1 MGKKLLKGYILIVLV
16 FIIYVMAVIPFPK
29 TAVFWTA
36 FAFSLAAFLA
46 QAYTLYTIM
55 KSQAAI
61 KDRIYDF
68 PLIRISALY
77 LAVQLLTSLLLM
89 GFSAKIPVF
98 AAVLVEMVILA
109 AAVMG
114 FFAVGAV
121 RKEILS
127 QDIQL
132 KKKLAGMEE
141 LRSRVH
147 LLISRCGEGQIRELL
162 QKLAEEIR
170 YSNPVSGEYSEEI
183 EEEIA
188 VLLEEVEAA
197 ALDGD
202 VENTAEFCTQ
212 MKGLLRERDRICK
225 ESHKNNQYIAR

>member
-16 FIIYVMAVIPFPK
+16 FVIYVVSAIPFPK
-29 TAVFWTA
+29 TKVFWAA

-46 QAYTLYTIM
+46 QAYTLHTIM

-89 GFSAKIPVF
+89 GFSAKVQVF

-114 FFAVGAV
+114 FFAVGAAQ
-121 RKEILS
+121 KEIIR
-127 QDIQL
+127 QDNQL

-141 LRSRVH
+141 LRSRVQ

-170 YSNPVSGEYSEEI
+170 YSNPVSEENSEEI

-188 VLLEEVEAA
+188 VLFGEAEAA
-197 ALDGD
+197 ALEGD
-202 VENTAEFCTQ
+202 VENTEELCTQ
-212 MKGLLRERDRICK
+212 IKGLLTERDRICK

>member
-1 MGKKLLKGYILIVLV
+1 MLV
-16 FIIYVMAVIPFPK
+16 FIIYVVAAIPFPK
-29 TAVFWTA
+29 TDVFWAA
-36 FAFSLAAFLA
+36 FAFSLAVFLA
-46 QAYTLYTIM
+46 QVYTMHAIM
-55 KSQAAI
+55 KSQASI

-77 LAVQLLTSLLLM
+77 LAVQLLASLLLM
-89 GFSAKIPVF
+89 GFSAKIPIF

-109 AAVMG
+109 AAAVG

-121 RKEILS
+121 KKEIIS

-132 KKKLAGMEE
+132 KKKLASMEE
-141 LRSRVH
+141 LQSRVH

-170 YSNPVSGEYSEEI
+170 YSNPVSGEDSEEI

-188 VLLEEVEAA
+188 VLFGEVEEA

-202 VENTAEFCTQ
+202 LENTAELCDQ
-212 MKGLLRERDRICK
+212 IKGLLKERDRICK

>member
-1 MGKKLLKGYILIVLV
+1 MGKKLLKGYILIILV
-16 FIIYVMAVIPFPK
+16 FIIYVVAAIPFPK
-29 TAVFWTA
+29 TDVFWAA

-46 QAYTLYTIM
+46 QAYTLHTIM
-55 KSQAAI
+55 KSQTAI

-68 PLIRISALY
+68 PLIRISVLY
-77 LAVQLLTSLLLM
+77 LSVQLLVSLLLM
-89 GFSAKIPVF
+89 GFSSKVPVF
-98 AAVLVEMVILA
+98 AAVLIEMVILA

-121 RKEILS
+121 QKEIIR

-141 LRSRVH
+141 LRTRVQ

-162 QKLAEEIR
+162 QKLAEEVR
-170 YSNPVSGEYSEEI
+170 YSNPVSEGNSEEI

-188 VLLEEVEAA
+188 VLFGEVEAA
-197 ALDGD
+197 ALNGD
-202 VENTAEFCTQ
+202 VENTEELCVQ
-212 MKGLLRERDRICK
+212 MKELLRERDRICK
-225 ESHKNNQYIAR
+225 ESNKNNQYIAR

>member
-16 FIIYVMAVIPFPK
+16 FIIYVVAAIPFLK
-29 TAVFWTA
+29 TDVFWAA
-36 FAFSLAAFLA
+36 FAFSLAAFWA
-46 QAYTLYTIM
+46 QAYTLHTIM
-55 KSQAAI
+55 KSQTAI

-77 LAVQLLTSLLLM
+77 LAIQLLASLLLM
-89 GFSAKIPVF
+89 GFSAKVPVF
-98 AAVLVEMVILA
+98 VAVLIEMVILA
-109 AAVMG
+109 VAVMG

-121 RKEILS
+121 QKEIIR

-141 LRSRVH
+141 LRTRVQ

-162 QKLAEEIR
+162 QKLAEEVR
-170 YSNPVSGEYSEEI
+170 YSNPVSEGNSEEI

-188 VLLEEVEAA
+188 VLFGEVEAA

-202 VENTAEFCTQ
+202 LENTEELCTQ

>member
-16 FIIYVMAVIPFPK
+16 FIIYVVAAMPFSK
-29 TAVFWTA
+29 TGVFWAT
-36 FAFSLAAFLA
+36 FAFSLVAFLA
-46 QAYTLYTIM
+46 QAYTLHTIM
-55 KSQAAI
+55 KSQAPI

-77 LAVQLLTSLLLM
+77 LAVQLLVSLLLM
-89 GFSAKIPVF
+89 RFSVKVSLF
-98 AAVLVEMVILA
+98 TAVLIEMVILA

-114 FFAVGAV
+114 FLAVGAV
-121 RKEILS
+121 QKEMIS
-127 QDIQL
+127 QEMQL

-141 LRSRVH
+141 LQSRVH

-188 VLLEEVEAA
+188 VLLGEVEAA

-202 VENTAEFCTQ
+202 VENTAELCTQ
-212 MKGLLRERDRICK
+212 LKGLLKERDRICK
-225 ESHKNNQYIAR
+225 ESHKKCLY